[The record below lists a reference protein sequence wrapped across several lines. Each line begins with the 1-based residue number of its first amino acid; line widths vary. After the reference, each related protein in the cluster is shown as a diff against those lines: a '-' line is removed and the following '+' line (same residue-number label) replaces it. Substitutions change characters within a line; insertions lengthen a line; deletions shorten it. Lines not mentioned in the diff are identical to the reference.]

1 MGFERTLPVTG
12 QTYPRKYDSRVLGV
26 LAAVAQS
33 AHKFSNDVRL
43 SQSLSEMEEPF
54 GSSQVG
60 SSTMAYKRNP
70 TRSERI
76 AALSRHV
83 ICNSLNPALTAAGQ
97 WFERTIDDSANKR
110 LSIPEAFLATDAIL
124 VLYQEIAAGLTVY
137 PAVMARRV
145 ADHLPFLVT
154 ENIMMEGVV
163 KAAGDRQMLHEKIR
177 QHAMETWHHMRVD
190 GGQNDLLGRLRDDP
204 AFDAVRAQIPDAP
217 TPHAYTGRAM
227 QQVDEFLETVYQP
240 IRERHGALL
249 GVVVETHV

>member
-1 MGFERTLPVTG
+1 
-12 QTYPRKYDSRVLGV
+12 
-26 LAAVAQS
+26 
-33 AHKFSNDVRL
+33 
-43 SQSLSEMEEPF
+43 
-54 GSSQVG
+54 
-60 SSTMAYKRNP
+60 
-70 TRSERI
+70 
-76 AALSRHV
+76 
-83 ICNSLNPALTAAGQ
+83 
-97 WFERTIDDSANKR
+97 
-110 LSIPEAFLATDAIL
+110 
-124 VLYQEIAAGLTVY
+124 
-137 PAVMARRV
+137 
-145 ADHLPFLVT
+145 VT

-204 AFDAVRAQIPDAP
+204 AFEAVRAQIPDAP